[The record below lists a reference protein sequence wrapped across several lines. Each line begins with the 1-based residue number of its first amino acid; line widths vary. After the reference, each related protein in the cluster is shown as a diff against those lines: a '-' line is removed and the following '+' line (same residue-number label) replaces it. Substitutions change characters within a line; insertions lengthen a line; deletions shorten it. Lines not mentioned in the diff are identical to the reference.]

1 MNLFYL
7 CLGYMHKILNSKKVK
22 AFFEEAPKLDARGQT
37 NPFKTEPDPAENP
50 LSNLEQ
56 EKQYGQ

>member
-1 MNLFYL
+1 
-7 CLGYMHKILNSKKVK
+7 MHKILNSKKVK